1 MAPLLENLAVADIGC
16 SEALSISCEMLNVL
30 DSSYHL
36 RNNRSINVELDP
48 IPRDFSLYQDLLIF
62 PTWAFENN
70 AS

>member
-48 IPRDFSLYQDLLIF
+48 ISRDFSLYQDLLIF
-62 PTWAFENN
+62 PT
-70 AS
+70 

>member
-62 PTWAFENN
+62 PT
-70 AS
+70 